1 MRKFNNIIL
10 SPTEPSTNDIW
21 IKDGYLNY
29 HNAGMWQHVKADAK
43 TIWDDFGEQ
52 YMEGFLQKFYTAI
65 SKDSYLL
72 EDNGGLYI
80 NLDKLTGD
88 SGTINVSN
96 ELLPG
101 YNRISE
107 ATAIFM
113 KLFKYFTLKL
123 TFRRGNFVVGTIAKE
138 PFIFKYDSSEDAYV
152 STLTTPVDNYQ
163 YTLIIS
169 VVDGFIN
176 EVKYRR
182 TLIDEEV

>member
-1 MRKFNNIIL
+1 M

-72 EDNGGLYI
+72 KDNGGLYI
-80 NLDKLTGD
+80 NIDKLTGD
-88 SGTINVSN
+88 SGTIMIDNK
-96 ELLPG
+96 LIPG
-101 YNRISE
+101 SREVSE
-107 ATAIFM
+107 ATALFM

-138 PFIFKYDSSEDAYV
+138 PFMFEYDSSEDAYV
-152 STLTTPVDNYQ
+152 STLTTPVDNCQ

-169 VVDGFIN
+169 VDGNWLGEI
-176 EVKYRR
+176 KYRR
-182 TLIDEEV
+182 ILADEEV